1 MKIIDGWQHKKLT
14 ELAEYING
22 YAFKPDDWGK
32 EGLPIVRIE
41 QLKNHL
47 SITDFYFGRLP
58 EKNVI
63 DNGDLIFSWSASLFL
78 RIWQHG
84 KAVLNQHLFKVVEK
98 PGINRTLLKQFIEFH
113 LPEIT
118 KASHGST
125 MQHITRKELDRFGA
139 LFPVSKHEQAKIS
152 EILSTVDRAIE
163 QTEALIAK
171 QQRIKTGLMHDLL
184 TRGIDERGNL
194 RSEETHQFKDSPLGR
209 IPMQWE
215 ICSISDVAKKEPG
228 STAIGPFGSD
238 LVASDYR
245 IEGIPIIFVRDIRVE
260 GFLWKS
266 NVFVSEEKAAQL
278 KAHIVRSGDVV
289 ITKMG
294 LPPCLAVVY
303 PATMQPGVITADII
317 KLTPDFQTAISNWI
331 AAILNTPQ
339 VRTQVRR
346 ITGGVTRPKITL
358 TDFRRLIIPIPSLDE
373 QKEIIRVLHSLNA
386 NVDQN
391 TTLLEK
397 LQQMKTA
404 LMQDLLTGKK
414 RVISLLNETEVMS
427 G

>member
-1 MKIIDGWQHKKLT
+1 
-14 ELAEYING
+14 
-22 YAFKPDDWGK
+22 
-32 EGLPIVRIE
+32 
-41 QLKNHL
+41 
-47 SITDFYFGRLP
+47 
-58 EKNVI
+58 
-63 DNGDLIFSWSASLFL
+63 
-78 RIWQHG
+78 
-84 KAVLNQHLFKVVEK
+84 
-98 PGINRTLLKQFIEFH
+98 
-113 LPEIT
+113 
-118 KASHGST
+118 
-125 MQHITRKELDRFGA
+125 
-139 LFPVSKHEQAKIS
+139 
-152 EILSTVDRAIE
+152 
-163 QTEALIAK
+163 
-171 QQRIKTGLMHDLL
+171 MHDLL

-245 IEGIPIIFVRDIRVE
+245 IEGIPIIVVRDIRVE

-414 RVISLLNETEVMS
+414 RVTTLLDETEVMS